1 MKNNMTNAAVLDI
14 LNYLCNDARNS
25 VHASFGALEFLPHAA
40 MDPTWQ
46 TYLDISRSSADR
58 LLGSIDD
65 FRELF
70 SEASPASDTVEEFDL
85 GMCLGEITEL
95 LNLASQKPACRV
107 VLKACAQPWLVR
119 QHRKSVEQLLT
130 RILDS
135 ALKLTSAGDILVS
148 MGAPSSDSE
157 IRISVTPPESTLAA
171 RLADWLNA
179 DPQQVRFQDLPDMPH
194 PLALMVA
201 GKGLRNL
208 GGSAQISSEPGVPT
222 HLATFLPSLS
232 SQDRERP
239 QRESRPGLNILL
251 TEDCDDSFAL
261 SELFLRKE
269 SVWRARNAPEAI
281 EMVKKQRFDIVLMDI
296 HMGGMD
302 GYGAINAIRDW
313 ETETGN
319 ARTPIVILSSDDL
332 ETQRQSAA
340 RSGCTG
346 FLRKPLRNNDL
357 PDLLDRL
364 RGVHSLCDQ

>member
-1 MKNNMTNAAVLDI
+1 MTNADVLDI

-25 VHASFGALEFLPHAA
+25 VHASFGVLELLPHAA
-40 MDPTWQ
+40 MDPTWR
-46 TYLDISRSSADR
+46 TYIDISRSSADR

-70 SEASPASDTVEEFDL
+70 SEAAPPWDAVEDFDL
-85 GMCLGEITEL
+85 ALCLGEIIEL
-95 LNLASQKPACRV
+95 LNLASEKQASRLL
-107 VLKACAQPWLVR
+107 LKAPAQPSPIR
-119 QHRKSVEQLLT
+119 QHRKSAEQLLT

-135 ALKLTSAGDILVS
+135 AMKLTPAGDICVS
-148 MGAPSSDSE
+148 TGAPSSGGD
-157 IRISVTPPESTLAA
+157 IRISVTLPEPGLAV

-179 DPQQVRFQDLPDMPH
+179 NPEQVRFQDLPDMPH

-232 SQDRERP
+232 NQDGERP
-239 QRESRPGLNILL
+239 RRESRPGLNILL

-261 SELFLRKE
+261 SELFLKKE

-302 GYGAINAIRDW
+302 GYAAINAIRDW

-332 ETQRQSAA
+332 ETQNQSAA

-364 RGVHSLCDQ
+364 KGAYTLCDQ